1 MRLVPSLRR
10 TAALGALL
18 ATAGSAALAAGAAAA
33 SISTPEVIRPGA
45 DIPVDFPGYREP
57 ASNRLP
63 GGHRIVKRTARL
75 VRGERSTVVMT
86 APQGFRIVTFGVG
99 ERSEVGFAAL
109 DRTYPGRRS
118 TRIRLHSVDS
128 RLAPGETGSASIYL
142 LARRA

>member
-10 TAALGALL
+10 TAALSALVVI
-18 ATAGSAALAAGAAAA
+18 AGSAALADGAAAA

-45 DIPVDFPGYREP
+45 TIPVDLPGYDEP

-118 TRIRLHSVDS
+118 TRIRLYSVDS
-128 RLAPGETGSASIYL
+128 RLAPGETGSGAIYL